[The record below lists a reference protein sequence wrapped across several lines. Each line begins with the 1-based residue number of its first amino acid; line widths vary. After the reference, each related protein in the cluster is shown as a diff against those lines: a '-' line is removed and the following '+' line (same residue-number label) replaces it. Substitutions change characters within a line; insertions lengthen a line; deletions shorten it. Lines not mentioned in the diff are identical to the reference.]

1 MKSLVLKAESLA
13 RKQFDGKVDKGGQPY
28 FYHLQRVA
36 EKMTTDNEKI
46 VAYLHDIIEDTE
58 IDFQF
63 IDNEFGFVIAEAVD
77 LLTKKPSDLYIDYI
91 VRISKNEI
99 ATKVKIADIEDNMN
113 ISRLQKV
120 TTKDLERLNK
130 YIQAYKYLKNNEN
143 K

>member
-13 RKQFDGKVDKGGQPY
+13 KKQFKGKVDKGGQPY

-36 EKMTTDNEKI
+36 EKMITDNEKI

-63 IDNEFGFVIAEAVD
+63 IHNEFGFVIAEAVD
-77 LLTKKPSDLYIDYI
+77 LLTKKPNDLYIDYI
-91 VRISKNEI
+91 SRISSNII
-99 ATKVKIADIEDNMN
+99 ARKVKIADLEDNMN

-120 TTKDLERLNK
+120 TSNDLERLNK
-130 YIQAYKYLKNNEN
+130 YIQAYKYLKNNET

>member
-13 RKQFDGKVDKGGQPY
+13 KKQFDGKVDKGGQPY

-77 LLTKKPSDLYIDYI
+77 L
-91 VRISKNEI
+91 
-99 ATKVKIADIEDNMN
+99 
-113 ISRLQKV
+113 
-120 TTKDLERLNK
+120 
-130 YIQAYKYLKNNEN
+130 
-143 K
+143 

>member
-13 RKQFDGKVDKGGQPY
+13 KKQFKGKVDKGGQPY

-58 IDFQF
+58 IDFKF
-63 IDNEFGFVIAEAVD
+63 IDSEFGFVIAEAVEI
-77 LLTKKPSDLYIDYI
+77 LTKKPGDLYIDYI
-91 VRISKNEI
+91 CRISGNMI
-99 ATKVKIADIEDNMN
+99 ARKVKIADLEDNMN
-113 ISRLQKV
+113 ISRLYKV
-120 TTKDLERLNK
+120 TEHDIERLNK
-130 YIQAYKYLKNNEN
+130 YIQAYKYLTNET